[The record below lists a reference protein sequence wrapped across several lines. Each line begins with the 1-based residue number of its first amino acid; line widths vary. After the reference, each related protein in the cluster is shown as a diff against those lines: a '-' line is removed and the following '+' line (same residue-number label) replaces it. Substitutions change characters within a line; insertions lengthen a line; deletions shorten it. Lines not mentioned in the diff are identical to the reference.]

1 MLRRKDVITM
11 SNKLKRLIHRRRDK
25 KDLDSF
31 LRIVKGTL
39 QIVRNIESMLK
50 DAHYDV
56 PEFDDLMIML
66 NNQLHDY
73 MRVYV
78 NHRFAKPSEIL
89 SGTDI
94 ITKCE
99 NIHCSIMGYKD
110 VRRAFIKN
118 LPPPLNECE
127 DIPYLPPE
135 VNQEVMK
142 VYTNIMYNHAMAICT
157 IAHRAFMLLTYD
169 MARMETGADII
180 EEYYRS
186 SELPKMKVSFNGSLK
201 KEDILKQMNPSD
213 AKSDKINNIQKGRK
227 EK

>member
-1 MLRRKDVITM
+1 
-11 SNKLKRLIHRRRDK
+11 
-25 KDLDSF
+25 
-31 LRIVKGTL
+31 
-39 QIVRNIESMLK
+39 MLK

-56 PEFDDLMIML
+56 PDFDDLMIML

-94 ITKCE
+94 IAKCE
-99 NIHCSIMGYKD
+99 NIHCSIMGYRD
-110 VRRAFIKN
+110 ARQAFIKS

-157 IAHRAFMLLTYD
+157 MAHRAFILLTYD

-186 SELPKMKVSFNGSLK
+186 LELPKMKVSFNGSLK
-201 KEDILKQMNPSD
+201 KEDILKQMNSSD
-213 AKSDKINNIQKGRK
+213 VKSDKINNIQKGR

>member
-1 MLRRKDVITM
+1 M
-11 SNKLKRLIHRRRDK
+11 SNKLKRLIHRRQDKRD
-25 KDLDSF
+25 LYSF

-39 QIVRNIESMLK
+39 QIVKNIESMLR
-50 DAHYDV
+50 DAHYDA
-56 PEFDDLMIML
+56 PEFDELMIML

-94 ITKCE
+94 IAKCE
-99 NIHCSIMGYKD
+99 NIHCSLIGYKD
-110 VRRAFIKN
+110 VRQKFIKS

-135 VNQEVMK
+135 MNQEVMK
-142 VYTNIMYNHAMAICT
+142 VYTNVMYNHAMAICT
-157 IAHRAFMLLTYD
+157 IAHRAFILLTYD

>member
-1 MLRRKDVITM
+1 M

-56 PEFDDLMIML
+56 PDFDDLMIML
-66 NNQLHDY
+66 NNQLHEY

-99 NIHCSIMGYKD
+99 NIHCSIMGYRD
-110 VRRAFIKN
+110 VRRAFIKS
-118 LPPPLNECE
+118 LPSPLNECE

-157 IAHRAFMLLTYD
+157 MAHRAFILLSYD
-169 MARMETGADII
+169 MARMETGVDII

-186 SELPKMKVSFNGSLK
+186 SELPKMKVSFNSSLK
-201 KEDILKQMNPSD
+201 KEDILKQMNSSD
-213 AKSDKINNIQKGRK
+213 TKSDKINNIQKGRK

>member
-1 MLRRKDVITM
+1 M
-11 SNKLKRLIHRRRDK
+11 SNKLKRLIHRRQDK
-25 KDLDSF
+25 RDLDSF

-50 DAHYDV
+50 EAHYDV
-56 PEFDDLMIML
+56 PDFDDLMIML
-66 NNQLHDY
+66 NNQLHEY

-89 SGTDI
+89 SGASI

-99 NIHCSIMGYKD
+99 NIHCSLIGYKD
-110 VRRAFIKN
+110 VRQKFIKS

-135 VNQEVMK
+135 MNQEVMK
-142 VYTNIMYNHAMAICT
+142 VYTNVMYNHAMAICT
-157 IAHRAFMLLTYD
+157 MAHRAFILLTYD
-169 MARMETGADII
+169 MARMETGVDII

-201 KEDILKQMNPSD
+201 KEDILKQMNSSD
-213 AKSDKINNIQKGRK
+213 VKSDKINNIQKGRK

>member
-1 MLRRKDVITM
+1 MLRRKGVIMM
-11 SNKLKRLIHRRRDK
+11 SNKLKRFIHRRQDK
-25 KDLDSF
+25 RDLDSF
-31 LRIVKGTL
+31 MRIVKGTL
-39 QIVRNIESMLK
+39 QIVKNIESMLR

-56 PEFDDLMIML
+56 PDFDELMIML

-78 NHRFAKPSEIL
+78 NHRFTKPSEIL

-94 ITKCE
+94 IAKCE
-99 NIHCSIMGYKD
+99 NIHCSIIAYRD
-110 VRRAFIKN
+110 VRRAFIKS

-135 VNQEVMK
+135 MNQEVMK
-142 VYTNIMYNHAMAICT
+142 VYTNVMYNHAMAICT
-157 IAHRAFMLLTYD
+157 MAHRAFILLTYD
-169 MARMETGADII
+169 MARMEAGVDII

-201 KEDILKQMNPSD
+201 KEDILKQMNSSD
-213 AKSDKINNIQKGRK
+213 TKSDKINNIQKGR

>member
-1 MLRRKDVITM
+1 M

-56 PEFDDLMIML
+56 PDFDDLMIML

-94 ITKCE
+94 IAKCE
-99 NIHCSIMGYKD
+99 NIHCSIMGYRD
-110 VRRAFIKN
+110 VRQAFIKS

-135 VNQEVMK
+135 VNQDVMK

-157 IAHRAFMLLTYD
+157 MAHRAFILLTYD

-186 SELPKMKVSFNGSLK
+186 LELPKMKISFNGSLK
-201 KEDILKQMNPSD
+201 KEDILKQMNSSD
-213 AKSDKINNIQKGRK
+213 VKSDKINNIQKGRK

>member
-1 MLRRKDVITM
+1 M
-11 SNKLKRLIHRRRDK
+11 SNKLKRLIHRRQDK

-39 QIVRNIESMLK
+39 QIVKNIESMLR

-56 PEFDDLMIML
+56 PDFDDLMIML

-73 MRVYV
+73 MRIYV

-94 ITKCE
+94 IVKCE
-99 NIHCSIMGYKD
+99 NIHFSIMAYRD
-110 VRRAFIKN
+110 TRQAFIKS
-118 LPPPLNECE
+118 LPPPLNECK

-142 VYTNIMYNHAMAICT
+142 IYVNIMYNHAMAICSV
-157 IAHRAFMLLTYD
+157 AHRAFILLTYD

-186 SELPKMKVSFNGSLK
+186 SELPKMKISFNSSLK
-201 KEDILKQMNPSD
+201 KEDILKQQMNSSD
-213 AKSDKINNIQKGRK
+213 AKSDKINNIQKGR

>member
-1 MLRRKDVITM
+1 M

-56 PEFDDLMIML
+56 PDFDDLMIML

-94 ITKCE
+94 IAKCE
-99 NIHCSIMGYKD
+99 NIHCSIMGYRD
-110 VRRAFIKN
+110 VRQAFIKS

-127 DIPYLPPE
+127 DIPYLPPD
-135 VNQEVMK
+135 VNQDIMK

-157 IAHRAFMLLTYD
+157 MAHRAFILLTYD

-186 SELPKMKVSFNGSLK
+186 SELPKMKISFNGSLK
-201 KEDILKQMNPSD
+201 KEDILKQMNSSD
-213 AKSDKINNIQKGRK
+213 VKSDKINNIQKGRK

>member
-1 MLRRKDVITM
+1 M
-11 SNKLKRLIHRRRDK
+11 SNKLKRLIHRRQDK
-25 KDLDSF
+25 RDLDSF

-56 PEFDDLMIML
+56 PDFDDLMIMM

-94 ITKCE
+94 IARCE
-99 NIHCSIMGYKD
+99 NIHCSIIAYRD
-110 VRRAFIKN
+110 TRQAFIKS

-157 IAHRAFMLLTYD
+157 MAHRAFILLTYD

-186 SELPKMKVSFNGSLK
+186 LELPKMKISFNGSLK
-201 KEDILKQMNPSD
+201 KEDILKQMNSSD
-213 AKSDKINNIQKGRK
+213 VKSDKINNIQKGRK